1 MQPKSELFI
10 AIMPTVRIL
19 QYRLRGQHHNA
30 IGAVVSGDLKIIKV
44 AFAICAALAMSG
56 CNDDKSASKKEEKPA
71 ASAPAEPAKEQSDLA
86 AKVDAAK
93 EAVKD
98 AASAAADKVGD
109 AAEKAKEVA
118 KEAVDAAAVKV
129 EAAKEAVKEAAA
141 DAKSAMADAVEA
153 AKPADPAPA
162 PAPEATPAPAAEPAP
177 APAPAAEA
185 PAAEPAP
192 APAEETKT
200 AEATPAPAPETAPAP
215 AASAAPASPENVEV
229 QAAAKEAGLEFTD
242 GRYRDKDG
250 KPTPAVT
257 KDYKVDWATWQGFR
271 RYHDACHVCHGP
283 NALGS
288 TFAPSLADSLKTMDY
303 ETFYGT
309 VVGGRIADRGGTKY
323 VMPAF
328 GEDKNIMCYLDDI
341 YTYIK
346 ARSLNSE
353 GKGGL
358 PPGRPN
364 GREDISAEA
373 KKRAAD
379 CEG

>member
-1 MQPKSELFI
+1 MKL
-10 AIMPTVRIL
+10 
-19 QYRLRGQHHNA
+19 
-30 IGAVVSGDLKIIKV
+30 
-44 AFAICAALAMSG
+44 
-56 CNDDKSASKKEEKPA
+56 
-71 ASAPAEPAKEQSDLA
+71 
-86 AKVDAAK
+86 
-93 EAVKD
+93 
-98 AASAAADKVGD
+98 
-109 AAEKAKEVA
+109 
-118 KEAVDAAAVKV
+118 AAAVM
-129 EAAKEAVKEAAA
+129 ACAVSFAGT
-141 DAKSAMADAVEA
+141 AMAQQG
-153 AKPADPAPA
+153 
-162 PAPEATPAPAAEPAP
+162 
-177 APAPAAEA
+177 
-185 PAAEPAP
+185 
-192 APAEETKT
+192 
-200 AEATPAPAPETAPAP
+200 
-215 AASAAPASPENVEV
+215 SPENVEV
-229 QAAAKEAGLEFTD
+229 QAAAKEAALEFKD

-250 KPTPAVT
+250 HPTPVVT

-309 VVGGRIADRGGTKY
+309 VVGGRVREAGGTTY

-346 ARSLNSE
+346 ARSLNAE
-353 GKGGL
+353 GKGGM

-373 KKRAAD
+373 KKRAAE